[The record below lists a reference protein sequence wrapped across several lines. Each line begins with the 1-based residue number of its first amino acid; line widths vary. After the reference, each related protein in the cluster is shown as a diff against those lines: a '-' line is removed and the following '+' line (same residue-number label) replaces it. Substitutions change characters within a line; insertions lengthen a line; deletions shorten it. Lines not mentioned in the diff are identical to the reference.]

1 MEHSTRIKILLADD
15 HALYREGISHILD
28 ALEADVTIIEACDY
42 AEAFQVARQHDDFD
56 LALVDLV
63 MPGMNPGEDRF
74 EGLRTLRAEL
84 ADVPIVVISASDD
97 REHVLKAVNCGAV
110 GYIPKTL
117 DSKVVLGAIRLV
129 FAGGMYLPPTVLDEH
144 HEETIRVLKV
154 ADGRPD
160 SDLPRLRLTPRQMDV
175 LFSLVKGKSNKEIA
189 RELSLAEPTIK
200 LHVTALLK
208 GLQVNNRTQAA
219 VKAAQLGIV
228 SIDSAVF

>member
-1 MEHSTRIKILLADD
+1 M
-15 HALYREGISHILD
+15 
-28 ALEADVTIIEACDY
+28 
-42 AEAFQVARQHDDFD
+42 
-56 LALVDLV
+56 
-63 MPGMNPGEDRF
+63 
-74 EGLRTLRAEL
+74 
-84 ADVPIVVISASDD
+84 
-97 REHVLKAVNCGAV
+97 KAVDCGAV

-144 HEETIRVLKV
+144 HEETIRALKV

>member
-1 MEHSTRIKILLADD
+1 MKHSGRVKILLADD

-28 ALEADVTIIEACDY
+28 ALEGDVTIIEACDY
-42 AEAFQVARQHDDFD
+42 AEAFQVASQHDDFD

-63 MPGMNPGEDRF
+63 MPGMEPGEDRF
-74 EGLRTLRAEL
+74 DGLRTLRAEL
-84 ADVPIVVISASDD
+84 ADVPIVVISANDD
-97 REHVLKAVNCGAV
+97 RKHVMKAVECGAV

-144 HEETIRVLKV
+144 HEETIRTL
-154 ADGRPD
+154 AATEDQTDP
-160 SDLPRLRLTPRQMDV
+160 SSSRLRLTPRQMDV
-175 LFSLVKGKSNKEIA
+175 LFSLVQGKSNKEIA
-189 RELSLAEPTIK
+189 RELNLAEPTIK

-219 VKAAQLGIV
+219 VKAARLGII
-228 SIDSAVF
+228 SIDSAGP

>member
-1 MEHSTRIKILLADD
+1 MKPSNRVKILLADD

-28 ALEADVTIIEACDY
+28 ALEGDVTIVEACDY
-42 AEAFQVARQHDDFD
+42 TEAFQIARQHDDFD

-63 MPGMNPGEDRF
+63 MPGVKPEDDRF

-84 ADVPIVVISASDD
+84 AGVPIVVISASDD
-97 REHVLKAVNCGAV
+97 REHVLKAIECGAV

-144 HEETIRVLKV
+144 LEEAIGVLKV
-154 ADGRPD
+154 SDGRTD
-160 SDLPRLRLTPRQMDV
+160 LNLPRLRLTPRQMDV

-189 RELSLAEPTIK
+189 RELNLAEPTIK

-228 SIDSAVF
+228 SLDSASF